1 MILNSE
7 CQKEKKH
14 AFIYIHQVFPGI
26 LYKFCV
32 GVVVQMDL
40 PDPDIHRYTY
50 ISPPGSAWSFIYS
63 LITGAT
69 ARLMTLFK
77 TFFGNNKTNDWA
89 LDMCP
94 SVFFSKIS

>member
-1 MILNSE
+1 MS
-7 CQKEKKH
+7 KEKKKNMRL
-14 AFIYIHQVFPGI
+14 INIHQVFPGI

-32 GVVVQMDL
+32 GVVVQIDPPDL
-40 PDPDIHRYTY
+40 IHRDTY
-50 ISPPGSAWSFIYS
+50 ISPPGSAWPFIYS

-77 TFFGNNKTNDWA
+77 TFFGNKKTNDWA

>member
-1 MILNSE
+1 MSKE
-7 CQKEKKH
+7 EEKKH
-14 AFIYIHQVFPGI
+14 PFNKYSSGI
-26 LYKFCV
+26 SSFAWGLLYRWIS
-32 GVVVQMDL
+32 L
-40 PDPDIHRYTY
+40 TPIHRDTY

-77 TFFGNNKTNDWA
+77 TFFGNKKTNDWA

-94 SVFFSKIS
+94 SIFFSKLS

>member
-1 MILNSE
+1 MHLIN
-7 CQKEKKH
+7 
-14 AFIYIHQVFPGI
+14 IHQVFPGI

-32 GVVVQMDL
+32 GVVVQIDL
-40 PDPDIHRYTY
+40 PDLIHRDTY

-77 TFFGNNKTNDWA
+77 TFFGNKKTNDWA

-94 SVFFSKIS
+94 SVFFSKLSRQKMMSQTQKL

>member
-7 CQKEKKH
+7 CQKEKKKH
-14 AFIYIHQVFPGI
+14 AFIFIRYFQVYCTSFAWGL
-26 LYKFCV
+26 LYRWIS
-32 GVVVQMDL
+32 L
-40 PDPDIHRYTY
+40 TPIHRYTY

-77 TFFGNNKTNDWA
+77 TFFGNKKTNDWA

-94 SVFFSKIS
+94 SVFFSKLS